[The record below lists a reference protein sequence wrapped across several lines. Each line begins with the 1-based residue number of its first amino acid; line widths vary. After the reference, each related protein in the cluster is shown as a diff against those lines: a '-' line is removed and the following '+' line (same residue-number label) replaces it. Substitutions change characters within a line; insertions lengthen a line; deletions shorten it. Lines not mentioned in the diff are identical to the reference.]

1 MGPYYE
7 HASLQPRAFARA
19 GRQGRNGSLTLRSK
33 GGASAVPDH
42 DTQASTGLA
51 AGPPTVP
58 GVPLALGGVAGLLS
72 TLITGDVWTMFCWRG
87 LFSASIVVL
96 AAVVSSLRLFAG

>member
-42 DTQASTGLA
+42 DAQANTSLA
-51 AGPPTVP
+51 AGPPAVP
-58 GVPLALGGVAGLLS
+58 GVPLALRVASLLS